1 MSAQNQGL
9 NAFQPCEKYGGDV
22 YQDKILRSGLILLLI
37 MSVLSLPLYT
47 GAATDD
53 KVETITASLKRT
65 IQSPPAIEEFEVSC
79 RDLRSRIPAK
89 LMPTNAVDI
98 TPAVQVFTGSRSGAN
113 FFLEQKN
120 IPKNIVGR
128 METNSYNIVPNAV
141 YFGFVGTDSTNQYA
155 GNRISQSSEGSFR
168 LVTQFCQMGLGDIAP
183 GSITWDGDSFVG
195 LDTSGR
201 TQYGSLEISNNV
213 PFKLAVRWKKG
224 EPPFKTIDFV
234 YPEDGGEFG
243 GFPKKVVISTLFEDG
258 LNPFLEIVYEKVR
271 LAPGQLPKD
280 FFNPTKF
287 ISAEVVYTNIWS
299 RSNLT
304 SISPNGSVTVAID
317 SLQTDFQSLKACKA
331 N

>member
-98 TPAVQVFTGSRSGAN
+98 TPAVQVFTGSRLAN

-128 METNSYNIVPNAV
+128 METNSY
-141 YFGFVGTDSTNQYA
+141 
-155 GNRISQSSEGSFR
+155 
-168 LVTQFCQMGLGDIAP
+168 
-183 GSITWDGDSFVG
+183 
-195 LDTSGR
+195 
-201 TQYGSLEISNNV
+201 
-213 PFKLAVRWKKG
+213 KL
-224 EPPFKTIDFV
+224 
-234 YPEDGGEFG
+234 
-243 GFPKKVVISTLFEDG
+243 
-258 LNPFLEIVYEKVR
+258 
-271 LAPGQLPKD
+271 
-280 FFNPTKF
+280 
-287 ISAEVVYTNIWS
+287 
-299 RSNLT
+299 
-304 SISPNGSVTVAID
+304 
-317 SLQTDFQSLKACKA
+317 LQTPCILGLWGRILQMSMPVTGLVSPPRGHSDL
-331 N
+331 

>member
-1 MSAQNQGL
+1 
-9 NAFQPCEKYGGDV
+9 
-22 YQDKILRSGLILLLI
+22 
-37 MSVLSLPLYT
+37 
-47 GAATDD
+47 
-53 KVETITASLKRT
+53 
-65 IQSPPAIEEFEVSC
+65 
-79 RDLRSRIPAK
+79 
-89 LMPTNAVDI
+89 
-98 TPAVQVFTGSRSGAN
+98 
-113 FFLEQKN
+113 
-120 IPKNIVGR
+120 
-128 METNSYNIVPNAV
+128 
-141 YFGFVGTDSTNQYA
+141 
-155 GNRISQSSEGSFR
+155 
-168 LVTQFCQMGLGDIAP
+168 MGLGDIAP